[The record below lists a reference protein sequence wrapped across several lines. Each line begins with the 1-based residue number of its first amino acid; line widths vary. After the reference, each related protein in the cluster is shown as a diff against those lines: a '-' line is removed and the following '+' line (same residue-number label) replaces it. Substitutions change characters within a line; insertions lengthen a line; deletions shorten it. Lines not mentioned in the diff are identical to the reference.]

1 MRSGVLFLDNISK
14 IDQRPEIIDAMQ
26 LNGYEQTLKYMIQQ
40 PYIESYC
47 GSKEDIGR
55 GYAVQEAKE
64 DACCQDTPFGL
75 DDPPEEQFF
84 SKARNERDK
93 ADINQSG

>member
-1 MRSGVLFLDNISK
+1 MFLDEISK

-26 LNGYEQTLKYMIQQ
+26 LYGYEQALKEMIQQ
-40 PYIESYC
+40 PYIETYC

-75 DDPPEEQFF
+75 NDPSEEQFF

-93 ADINQSG
+93 EDINQRG